1 MKEALDRFSKQTD
14 SYKKFRP
21 TYPSALYE
29 FLFSISQS
37 FDVAWDCGTGNG
49 QVAIQL
55 AAEFEK
61 VFASD
66 ISESQLANAEKRAN
80 IEYLKFRAEQPP
92 FEDKSLDLITVG
104 QAIHWF
110 DIPLFFR
117 EAKRVLKDN
126 GILAFWGYG
135 LLRVSPQIDQLID
148 HFYLEVVGSYWDFER
163 KHVDSHYATIQ
174 FDWQE
179 IETPKNLTIQTDWDL
194 EHFEGYFN
202 SWSAVQNFKEK
213 YNQINPV
220 TKFIEEVSPL
230 WNETMKTVS
239 FPIFLRAGK
248 PLLT

>member
-1 MKEALDRFSKQTD
+1 MKQALDRFSKQTD

-37 FDVAWDCGTGNG
+37 FDAAWDCGTGNG
-49 QVAIQL
+49 QVAVQL
-55 AAEFEK
+55 ATEFEK

-66 ISESQLANAEKRAN
+66 ISESQLANAEKRVN

-92 FEDKSLDLITVG
+92 FEDNSLDLITVG

-110 DIPLFFR
+110 DIPLFFW

-135 LLRVSPQIDQLID
+135 LLRVSPEIDKLID
-148 HFYLEVVGSYWDFER
+148 HFYKEVVGPYWDFER
-163 KHVDSHYATIQ
+163 QHVDSNYETIV

-179 IETPKNLTIQTDWDL
+179 IETPETLKIQTKWSL

-202 SWSAVQNFKEK
+202 SWSAVQNYKEK
-213 YNQINPV
+213 HDLNPV
-220 TKFIEEVSPL
+220 RNFIQEVMNHWQKDSI
-230 WNETMKTVS
+230 EVK
-239 FPIFLRAGK
+239 FPIFIRAGINS
-248 PLLT
+248 